1 MVHES
6 VRNEIGGRYSKELAA
21 YVNYF
26 SASVAS
32 SFTSR
37 CFVIYSYAN
46 ATEPTKIHNDHVYV
60 KRVKGFVNLKYQAET
75 RSAADMPADIRN
87 FFGGR
92 PGATAPKQE
101 TPLGTKNNVCAPFS
115 CVILCGGTAGL
126 VPGIQCVQT
135 TLGSS
140 INYVIL
146 ISILDIFFEWREHA
160 NYSSYYS
167 LEPATSVEVVRSYL
181 LDYLPFLTMN
191 RRSYNSR

>member
-1 MVHES
+1 VFRSH
-6 VRNEIGGRYSKELAA
+6 
-21 YVNYF
+21 
-26 SASVAS
+26 
-32 SFTSR
+32 
-37 CFVIYSYAN
+37 AN

-60 KRVKGFVNLKYQAET
+60 KRVKGFVDSKYQAKT

-92 PGATAPKQE
+92 PGATASKQE

-115 CVILCGGTAGL
+115 CVILCGVTAGL
-126 VPGIQCVQT
+126 VSGIQCVQM
-135 TLGSS
+135 TLGSP

-146 ISILDIFFEWREHA
+146 ISILYIYFERGEHA
-160 NYSSYYS
+160 NYLSYYS

-191 RRSYNSR
+191 RRSCNSR